1 MIAVRKVALLAKITK
16 LQTKQTVWFTDVWK
30 DRNDAA

>member
-1 MIAVRKVALLAKITK
+1 MIAFRNIASLAKIIK
-16 LQTKQTVWFTDVWK
+16 LQPKQIASFADVWK